1 MVASM
6 MTGVFGRV
14 RRTSVMVVPVVV
26 MATRF
31 DERIETY

>member
-31 DERIETY
+31 DERNETY